1 MNFPANQKKDLVD
14 MGDGFRHDDVMNPIS
29 RKYVKRL
36 ISIDTM
42 FRPHYA
48 TTDSADFIYHV
59 PDHIKKVVSMK
70 ISSIEMPNTIYMF
83 SAKNYSNTFKIIIDY
98 IEYPIPMPDGTSA
111 DIDVFIETLNALLVS
126 LGVPKLVVTYHPS
139 GRLSFDYSSTTSE
152 EISFSLDFTS
162 TQAKYRQNAGWAMG
176 FRNDFYTCTITQGT
190 VQTTDENGETTTS
203 TVYKGSID
211 ADSIYGANQDKYI
224 FIDIDDY
231 QRNFLTGAVIAVT
244 NNTSTGNSSYIGNT
258 IMAKIP
264 MAANPNFIMLNN
276 GADQLFK
283 TREYFGPVKL
293 EKLRIRLLNR
303 FGDVVNLNNE
313 DYSIALE
320 ITELY

>member
-1 MNFPANQKKDLVD
+1 MNFPANQKKDLID

-36 ISIDTM
+36 LSIDTM

-48 TTDSADFIYHV
+48 STDSADFIFNV

-83 SAKNYSNTFKIIIDY
+83 SAKNYSNTFKVTIDDEVHT
-98 IEYPIPMPDGTSA
+98 IVMQDGTSS
-111 DIDVFIETLNALLVS
+111 DIEVFVQTLNDMLFS
-126 LGVPKLVVTYHPS
+126 MGITKLTVTYHPS
-139 GRLSFDYSSTTSE
+139 GRLSFDYSSDTPE
-152 EISFSLDFTS
+152 GNFSMDFTS

-176 FRNDFYTCTITQGT
+176 FRNNLYECTITEGT
-190 VQTTDENGETTTS
+190 AQTTDENGTIQTTT
-203 TVYKGSID
+203 VYTGSID
-211 ADSIYGANQDKYI
+211 ADSIYGASVDKYI

-231 QRNFLTGAVIAVT
+231 QRNFLTGAVVAVV
-244 NNTSTGNSSYIGNT
+244 NNTSTGNSSCIGNN

-264 MAANPNFIMLNN
+264 MASNPNFIMLNN

-293 EKLRIRLLNR
+293 EKIRIRLLNR